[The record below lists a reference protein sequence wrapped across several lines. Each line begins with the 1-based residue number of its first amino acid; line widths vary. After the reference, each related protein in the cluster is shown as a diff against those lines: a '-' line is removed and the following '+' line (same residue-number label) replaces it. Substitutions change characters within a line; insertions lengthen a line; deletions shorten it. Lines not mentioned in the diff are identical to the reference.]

1 MLLLWVTLLPAVLS
15 VELLHDADF
24 EGMTTYG
31 GDTSAGWWCV
41 QCDAVP
47 SVDTHSGSHSV
58 KVTNRKQNWGSI
70 TQSFKPKGGH
80 KYSFRAYVK
89 ILNLAQDKVYH
100 SMQTTLEIKGSNGN
114 TKYEQ
119 IGTTP
124 HLRPGSWHI
133 VGGDYHMPNDV
144 KEVRLYFQ
152 IAEPQ
157 VNYLLD
163 TASVEEIPQIANLK
177 SDTSGRID
185 MLRKSNID
193 IKVTNNN
200 VHASGLTVEVHQ
212 TSSEFGWGSAV
223 DANDITDSQHKKYQ
237 DYFYDNF
244 EWAVLENALKWYSM
258 EQNQGQDNVALPEKA
273 VDTLRSKGIKVR
285 GHNIFWA
292 VAQWVP
298 NWQKQLS
305 QSALKQA
312 MVKRVADSVG
322 HADPNSLL
330 FLNDYNVVSQNEAT
344 VRRHVKNIFS
354 IKVRG
359 HNIFWAVA
367 QWVPNWQKQ
376 LSQSALKQAMVKRVA
391 DSVGHFKGKL
401 PHWDVNNENVHGDF
415 YAQKLHDPDITVWM
429 FNEAHNADPNSLLFL
444 NDYNVVS
451 QNEATVAFEDE
462 AQYILG
468 KGAPVKRLGI
478 QSHFDGQPIDYDLVK
493 HRLDEVARAG
503 LKMWITELDIDDWN
517 ENTKAD
523 KYEALLR
530 LYFSHPAVEGI
541 MFWGYWDGRHW
552 RPNAALANGQDVTPN
567 AAGRRVKQLIKGEWR
582 TNESHPVKEGQTLR
596 VRGFKGDYTVQVKHN
611 GNVIKTEDFT
621 LSDNGV
627 DLTISLSGSGS
638 NPQVNHIL
646 IG

>member
-1 MLLLWVTLLPAVLS
+1 MLVLWVTLLPTVLS
-15 VELLHDADF
+15 VELLKDADF
-24 EGMTTYG
+24 DSTSTYG
-31 GDTSAGWWCV
+31 GDETDGGWWCV

-47 SVDTHSGSHSV
+47 STDKHTGSHSV
-58 KVTNRKQNWGSI
+58 KVTNRKQNWGSV
-70 TQSFKPKGGH
+70 TQSFKPQGDH

-89 ILNLAQDKVYH
+89 ILNLAQGKVYH
-100 SMQTTLEIKGSNGN
+100 SMETLLEIKGSNGN
-114 TKYEQ
+114 SKYEQ

-133 VGGDYHMPNDV
+133 VGGDYHMPNDAQ
-144 KEVRLYFQ
+144 EVRVYFQ
-152 IAEPQ
+152 ISEPQ

-163 TASVEEIPQIANLK
+163 TASVEEIPHITDLK

-185 MLRKSNID
+185 TLRKNNIN

-200 VHASGLTVEVHQ
+200 VNPSGLTVEVHQ

-258 EQNQGQDNVALPEKA
+258 EPSQGQDNVALPEKA
-273 VDTLRSKGIKVR
+273 VDTLRSKGITVR

-305 QSALKQA
+305 ASALKQA
-312 MVKRVADSVG
+312 MVKRV
-322 HADPNSLL
+322 
-330 FLNDYNVVSQNEAT
+330 T
-344 VRRHVKNIFS
+344 
-354 IKVRG
+354 
-359 HNIFWAVA
+359 
-367 QWVPNWQKQ
+367 
-376 LSQSALKQAMVKRVA
+376 

-415 YAQKLHDPDITVWM
+415 YAQQLHDPDISIWM
-429 FNEAHNADPNSLLFL
+429 FNEAHKAAPNSLLFL

-451 QNEATVAFEDE
+451 QNDATVAFEDE
-462 AQYILG
+462 AQYVLG
-468 KGAPVKRLGI
+468 KGAPLKRLGI
-478 QSHFDGQPIDYDLVK
+478 QSHFNGQPIDYDLVK
-493 HRLDEVARAG
+493 HRLDEVARVG

-523 KYEALLR
+523 KYESLLR
-530 LYFSHPAVEGI
+530 LYFSHPSVEGV

-552 RPNAALANGQDVTPN
+552 RPNAALANGQNVTPN

-582 TNESHPVKEGQTLR
+582 TNESHPVREGQNLR
-596 VRGFKGDYTVQVKHN
+596 VRGFKGGYTVQVKHN
-611 GNVIKTEDFT
+611 GNIIKTEQFT
-621 LSDNGV
+621 LGDNGV

-638 NPQVNHIL
+638 NPQVNNIL
-646 IG
+646 VG